1 MNMNKQSSING
12 KLSIHKSP
20 EIGGQVPRGSH
31 MPPPP
36 KPSTQQRELPK
47 GSRMPPPNPPK
58 KG

>member
-1 MNMNKQSSING
+1 MSKQSNVNG
-12 KLSIHKSP
+12 KLSIRKSP
-20 EIGGQVPRGSH
+20 EIGGQVPHSSH

-36 KPSTQQRELPK
+36 KPCTQQRELPK

>member
-1 MNMNKQSSING
+1 MSKQSNING

-20 EIGGQVPRGSH
+20 EIGGQVPHGSH

-36 KPSTQQRELPK
+36 KPCTQQRELPK
-47 GSRMPPPNPPK
+47 GSKMPPPNPPK